1 MNETLKAYYLLT
13 ALFFTLIWNI
23 SFGQDPWI
31 NEIHYDNSGTDSNEG
46 IEIAAPAGT
55 DLSCYNL
62 VLYNGGTS
70 TSYATI
76 NLSGIVPD
84 EGCGYGTIWF
94 PIAPIQ
100 NGAPDGIALIDCG
113 SSVIQFL
120 SYEGVLTATS
130 GPANGMTSTDIGVSE
145 TSITGTTESLQLTGT
160 GSSYGDFT
168 WQSPSASSNGSLN
181 VGQSIS
187 PCGSA
192 NTISITS
199 LSSLSFSVDCSTQS
213 PGLGIIDF
221 TSTGV
226 FNSSN
231 SYIVELSDA
240 SGSFSNPVEI
250 GSLTSIANSGTISF
264 TIPTTMATGTGYR
277 IRIVSSDPVT
287 SSADNGSDIS
297 ITQSSSCEPPH
308 MTSVIINS
316 CNIFCSE
323 GNNELVFGATGDYSI
338 LVNETNF
345 GFSYSNTGNLVSYTD
360 ILTSNPSATQEM
372 NDQCST
378 SNPFIDAY
386 GTTIPANSSWIL
398 ANDAICPSDAL
409 NWAGLCNSG
418 PIYVIY
424 STDVSWNLSGNF
436 SNDPSAA
443 NPLRPYQTSI
453 TTTTGETFTID
464 YETDGDQYPN
474 DDGVFATFDSNGGP
488 ATTYGDDDCGFF
500 PLLLPV
506 ELVSF
511 QGISIN
517 GSNVLLW
524 TTESEFKTSHFSI
537 ERTID
542 GKDWEN
548 IGIVSAAGNSSI
560 KLNYELV
567 DSRHAN
573 DLNIYRLRQT
583 DHDGTELVFT
593 QYVTID
599 NRIDGGKKLIG
610 IYNLMGQEVDK
621 NYKGIRIHRYSDGT
635 SKKVLKS

>member
-145 TSITGTTESLQLTGT
+145 TSTTGTTESLQLTGT
-160 GSSYGDFT
+160 GASYEDFT

-231 SYIVELSDA
+231 SYTVELSDA

-250 GSLTSIANSGTISF
+250 GSLSSIANSGTILSL
-264 TIPTTMATGTGYR
+264 IHISEPT
-277 IRIVSSDPVT
+277 
-287 SSADNGSDIS
+287 
-297 ITQSSSCEPPH
+297 
-308 MTSVIINS
+308 
-316 CNIFCSE
+316 
-323 GNNELVFGATGDYSI
+323 
-338 LVNETNF
+338 
-345 GFSYSNTGNLVSYTD
+345 
-360 ILTSNPSATQEM
+360 
-372 NDQCST
+372 
-378 SNPFIDAY
+378 
-386 GTTIPANSSWIL
+386 
-398 ANDAICPSDAL
+398 
-409 NWAGLCNSG
+409 
-418 PIYVIY
+418 
-424 STDVSWNLSGNF
+424 
-436 SNDPSAA
+436 
-443 NPLRPYQTSI
+443 RPY
-453 TTTTGETFTID
+453 
-464 YETDGDQYPN
+464 
-474 DDGVFATFDSNGGP
+474 
-488 ATTYGDDDCGFF
+488 
-500 PLLLPV
+500 
-506 ELVSF
+506 
-511 QGISIN
+511 
-517 GSNVLLW
+517 
-524 TTESEFKTSHFSI
+524 
-537 ERTID
+537 
-542 GKDWEN
+542 
-548 IGIVSAAGNSSI
+548 
-560 KLNYELV
+560 
-567 DSRHAN
+567 
-573 DLNIYRLRQT
+573 
-583 DHDGTELVFT
+583 
-593 QYVTID
+593 
-599 NRIDGGKKLIG
+599 
-610 IYNLMGQEVDK
+610 
-621 NYKGIRIHRYSDGT
+621 
-635 SKKVLKS
+635 